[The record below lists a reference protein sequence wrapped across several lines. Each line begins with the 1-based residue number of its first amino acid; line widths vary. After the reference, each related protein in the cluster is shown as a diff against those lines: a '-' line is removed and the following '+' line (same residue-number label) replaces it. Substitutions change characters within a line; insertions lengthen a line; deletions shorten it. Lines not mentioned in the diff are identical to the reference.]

1 MHLYLAI
8 TQCFGHFSHPQETK
22 NSRVL
27 LVRWQIPFFGVLPL
41 KIFVQHDI
49 VCKTTVYD
57 VHACMYVV
65 CLTTRTYQIKKLF
78 VPEFGG
84 VLLFDFAS
92 LIHEMAVLFQKVD
105 SLLRMGRNVII
116 LILKQKNKVTELA
129 LHSNELEQ

>member
-1 MHLYLAI
+1 MCISIWL
-8 TQCFGHFSHPQETK
+8 
-22 NSRVL
+22 SRNISDTFHTLKKRKIHVCSY
-27 LVRWQIPFFGVLPL
+27 VRWQIPFFGVLPP

-49 VCKTTVYD
+49 VCKTTT
-57 VHACMYVV
+57 CMLV
-65 CLTTRTYQIKKLF
+65 RSMFNDAHIPNKKMF

>member
-1 MHLYLAI
+1 M
-8 TQCFGHFSHPQETK
+8 
-22 NSRVL
+22 L
-27 LVRWQIPFFGVLPL
+27 LVRSMFNDAHIPN
-41 KIFVQHDI
+41 
-49 VCKTTVYD
+49 
-57 VHACMYVV
+57 
-65 CLTTRTYQIKKLF
+65 KKMF

>member
-1 MHLYLAI
+1 M
-8 TQCFGHFSHPQETK
+8 
-22 NSRVL
+22 
-27 LVRWQIPFFGVLPL
+27 LVRCMFNDAHIPN
-41 KIFVQHDI
+41 
-49 VCKTTVYD
+49 
-57 VHACMYVV
+57 
-65 CLTTRTYQIKKLF
+65 KKMF

-129 LHSNELEQ
+129 LHSNELEQWSVREA